1 MNISSLSSGMSMPP
15 PPPKS
20 EETSLTD
27 DQLTLLSETLSEYDV
42 DNLSESDAQSIIATL
57 SEAGIEP
64 SSGLETAMSDLGFDA
79 KSIGELGGADR
90 PPPPPP
96 PSGEFDSGDSEIA
109 SEMIDFLSEL
119 LSEKLESS
127 EQTTS
132 STASTSTSSTDLYQ
146 RAQQELTDEDK
157 QDVYSQLMEKF
168 GLPDGDSLVDITV

>member
-1 MNISSLSSGMSMPP
+1 MNINSLSSGMSMPP
-15 PPPKS
+15 PPPKGGES
-20 EETSLTD
+20 SLTE

-57 SEAGIEP
+57 SDAGIEP
-64 SSGLETAMSDLGFDA
+64 GAGLETAMSDLGFDA
-79 KSIGELGGADR
+79 KSVGELGGADR

-127 EQTTS
+127 EQSTS
-132 STASTSTSSTDLYQ
+132 STTSTSSTDLYQ

-157 QDVYSQLMEKF
+157 QDVYAQLMEKF
-168 GLPDGDSLVDITV
+168 GLPEGETLIDISV